1 MASQYLTLYK
11 IIVLYMLKRS
21 DVELSKS
28 QLYDF
33 ILGNEYTTFM
43 TLQEAFGELSEQKL
57 IKERKERNRTF
68 LELTE
73 AGEEAL
79 HFFIGQMKPEIRLQI
94 DAYLKENKIKLR
106 NESSLL
112 ADYNKRSD
120 GQYVAR
126 LIAKEMG
133 EDLINIQITVPTESM
148 ADQVCARWQDKSS
161 DVYAYIMDQL
171 LNDSESKN

>member
-1 MASQYLTLYK
+1 
-11 IIVLYMLKRS
+11 MLKRS

-28 QLYDF
+28 QIYDF

-43 TLQEAFGELSEQKL
+43 TLQEAFGELSDQKL
-57 IKERKERNRTF
+57 INEHKKRNRTF

-79 HFFIGQMKPEIRLQI
+79 HFFIGQMNPEIRLQI

-106 NESSLL
+106 NESSII
-112 ADYNKRSD
+112 ADYNKRAD

-126 LIAKEMG
+126 LVVKEMG
-133 EDLINIQITVPTESM
+133 EDLINIELTVPTESM
-148 ADQVCARWQDKSS
+148 ADRVCARWHDKSS
-161 DVYAYIMDQL
+161 SIYSYITDQL
-171 LNDSESKN
+171 LNDAD

>member
-21 DVELSKS
+21 DVALSKS
-28 QLYDF
+28 QIYDF

-43 TLQEAFGELSEQKL
+43 TLQEAFGELNEQKL
-57 IKERKERNRTF
+57 VIEDKERNRTF
-68 LELTE
+68 LEITE

-79 HFFIGQMKPEIRLQI
+79 HFFIGQMNPEIRLQI
-94 DAYLKENKIKLR
+94 DSYLKDNKIRLR
-106 NESSLL
+106 NESSIL

-126 LIAKEMG
+126 LIVKELG
-133 EDLINIQITVPTESM
+133 EDIINLNITVPTEAM
-148 ADQVCARWQDKSS
+148 ADSVCAKWQEKSS
-161 DVYAYIMDQL
+161 DIYAYIAQKL
-171 LNDSESKN
+171 LNDSDL

>member
-28 QLYDF
+28 QIYDF

-43 TLQEAFGELSEQKL
+43 TLQEAFGELSDQKL
-57 IKERKERNRTF
+57 INEHKKRNRTF

-79 HFFIGQMKPEIRLQI
+79 HFFIGQMNPEIRLQI

-106 NESSLL
+106 NESSII
-112 ADYNKRSD
+112 ADYNKRAD

-126 LIAKEMG
+126 LVVKEMG
-133 EDLINIQITVPTESM
+133 EDLINIELTVPTESM
-148 ADQVCARWQDKSS
+148 ADSVCARWHDKSS
-161 DVYAYIMDQL
+161 SIYSYITDQL
-171 LNDSESKN
+171 LNDAD

>member
-28 QLYDF
+28 QIYDF

-43 TLQEAFGELSEQKL
+43 TLQEAFGELSDQKL
-57 IKERKERNRTF
+57 INEHKKRNRTF

-79 HFFIGQMKPEIRLQI
+79 HFFIGQMNPEIRLQI

-106 NESSLL
+106 NESSII
-112 ADYNKRSD
+112 ADYNKRAD

-126 LIAKEMG
+126 LVVKEMG
-133 EDLINIQITVPTESM
+133 EDLINIELTVPTESI
-148 ADQVCARWQDKSS
+148 ADSVCARWHDKSS
-161 DVYAYIMDQL
+161 SIYSYITDQL
-171 LNDSESKN
+171 LNDAD